1 MHLTIHH
8 LFFKYSFFVFF
19 FSFFISIKTF
29 SQGQCLG
36 GGCTGGYQYPSG
48 TLSSNTNSWTTV
60 STNNWAGEFAVYNVT
75 SGSQYE
81 WSLLA
86 ADGGSVSYDAQLT
99 LINNTSLAAICYSN
113 DFSGNVP
120 KIQWTATFTG
130 TVRVLINQ
138 FNCTTNATS
147 TTLVWRCSSCGS
159 GSAPAN
165 DNCAGATNL
174 TVYGSS
180 CGGSTAGNVSGATQ
194 SIPSLLC
201 SGFTGDANDDV
212 WYKFTATGTAHTITV
227 AGSASFDAVV
237 DVRSGA
243 CNGSAYACADLTG
256 SGGTEVINLTGLTV
270 SAVYYVR
277 VYDYASGTPLST
289 TFTICVTTPGACD
302 PYYSTGPSLGDYIA
316 NVTLGTINNTTT
328 GAGSYYKDYTAQSTS
343 LQAGTSQSLS
353 VTVGTYGG
361 QTVAAWIDYNADGD
375 FLDANE
381 KLGESANLAA
391 STSTAIAFT
400 IPSGTAAGAKRMRVR
415 TVWSNTTL
423 DPCATY
429 SYGEAEDY
437 TVNITA
443 ACTTPGTPV
452 SLSTTGITISQAQL
466 NWAAGAPAGSAT
478 VTYYWAIGAASNV
491 TYEANYLFRGTTT
504 ALNVIQ
510 ASLSP
515 GTTYY
520 WTVRAET
527 SCNSTTSAYPAAISF
542 VTSCTTPGSPTA
554 LNTTNIS
561 TTSATLNWT
570 APASGSPTISYYW
583 AVGAASNVTYEANYL
598 QRGIASGTSVNVFGL
613 NSNTTYYWTV
623 KAYTS
628 CNGTVSTYP
637 VAISFVTT
645 TVATPLVTWNGNTST
660 DWNTTTNWT
669 PNQLPTVT
677 DNVVIPAG
685 RPNYPVITTEG
696 LSVNNTTALK
706 RCLSL
711 HIDAGGTVTVNAAL
725 LGVYVSGTV
734 NISGT
739 FNHQAGSNSN
749 LFIINS
755 GGVVTVKNG
764 GILNVGSS
772 AISAG
777 VPAGTVNEFNDLD
790 LNGGTL
796 KIDPGSK
803 VFIMDCLRMAQA
815 GAGGILNMTGGDLYI
830 KYYGDGSTNSL
841 AFDTYTTSTTNLSG
855 GNIYICGQDNGVSAK
870 MVDWS
875 ATATY
880 NISGGTIHLLNEQ
893 SSGTLNYPGYCNF
906 AGKALNHLTVNR
918 SGATSYLLNNSLVVN
933 GDITITAGT
942 FDANAL
948 NITAAGNW
956 TNNGTFTAGAG
967 TVTFTGSGKTIG
979 GSIGTTFNNLI
990 FPSNSTYTINPS
1002 GVTYPNTA
1010 ALVNGTFDSQ
1020 AGSSLTIA
1028 SAKLL
1033 DLYGATNTFN
1043 GSITAVSNYD
1053 GTRDIDL
1060 NNTCNFGGAGNV
1072 SADLR
1077 VYAGTSTLTSNFAL
1091 NGDFIIRAGAGFAM
1105 TSHTFTA
1112 NGNWTNDQSGG
1123 FTRGTST
1130 VQFTGSGKS
1139 INGAANTDFNN
1150 LTFKSGCNYT
1160 LNPSGVT
1167 WPTNSA
1173 LVYGTF
1179 NSEAGST
1186 LTLASGKMLDL
1197 YGATILMDGTITAIS
1212 LSDQNPDIDAGTD
1225 IYIENTATLSGA
1237 AGNISADINIWGG
1250 TTTLASNFTLN
1261 GDFKTQL
1268 GGGGAGTFVMSTHTF
1283 NLGGSWVNQNVFNA
1297 GTGTVKFTGSSSE
1310 VVRANGNYNGSAKAT
1325 ADFYNVV
1332 VDRTSDTLSMYSTPM
1347 RIANNF
1353 TILNGIYS
1361 TGWRTQSTGN
1371 GGHNRRLTVE
1381 KIATISS
1388 SGTFFVGYRKAC
1400 LNGDEGLSSTPCGGC
1415 TPSCCCGPDSL
1426 NVPVFKGDLINY
1438 GVIKTNRPVV
1448 SAYQDIK
1455 LAGARITGTGT
1466 TNEFGVD
1473 FQVEDFMTATQV
1485 GHVDIQG
1492 DLIIQDN
1499 TSFVNT
1505 DPNNILTVRGNF
1517 YMYENLTHNGT
1528 VNVYRDF
1535 TSGSTTLHTPTT
1547 VSIASSTFNF
1557 YQSGGTS
1564 TLRHIFLKAPADPI
1578 NFGNINIIAGVGNV
1592 RELRQNITVSG
1603 NLTIQSGTLDVNN
1616 SETTGSGGSI
1626 SPGVPIG
1633 SGDNSSIT
1641 LSGATSSWTNNA
1653 TFNARAGTVLFTGS
1667 GTQSMGGSSA
1677 TTFYNLT
1684 VNKGSS
1690 SELQFGN
1697 NGIVTGNLNLTA
1709 GYVLTTPSKL
1719 LTLNEGSTVTYPGSP
1734 ASSFV
1739 RGPMKKIGTN
1749 GGTSEF
1755 VFPVGKVLRS
1765 ARISFTPAAI
1775 SATNEFTA
1783 EYFYNPYT
1791 SLTPVTAP
1799 LIDVSPQEYWQL
1811 DRGGASPVNAAVKLF
1826 WEDAASSGI
1835 NSCAAG
1841 GDLVVARWTGAAW
1854 EDRTNVGGVTGTCSG
1869 ASSGTVMSNTVTSFS
1884 PFTFGSKSGVLNPFP
1899 VELLAFDARLHGEYV
1914 DLFWTTASEI
1924 NTDYFSIERSAD
1936 MSSFASIGK
1945 VNAAGNSSAI
1955 LHYTETDKEPL
1966 EGTSYYRL
1974 KTTDLNGEYSYSNI
1988 VPITIK
1994 KISVAGISNNVLI
2007 YPNPST
2013 DGLFNLSFNSTAEQT
2028 IRINVFD
2035 LSGKPVHT
2043 SEYSA
2048 DEGNLLMQLDLQQL
2062 SSGIYFLTLQTGSQ
2076 QVSEKL
2082 IISR

>member
-1 MHLTIHH
+1 MHLTIHR

-19 FSFFISIKTF
+19 FLFFVSVKIF

-243 CNGSAYACADLTG
+243 CNGSAYTCADLTG

-527 SCNSTTSAYPAAISF
+527 SCNSTTSAYPAAVSF

-554 LNTTNIS
+554 LNTSSIS

-583 AVGAASNVTYEANYL
+583 ALGAASNVTYEANYL
-598 QRGIASGTSVNVFGL
+598 QRGIVSGTSVNVFGL
-613 NSNTTYYWTV
+613 TPNTTYYWTV
-623 KAYTS
+623 KAYSS
-628 CNGTVSTYP
+628 CNGTVSGYP
-637 VAISFVTT
+637 VAISFATAA
-645 TVATPLVTWNGNTST
+645 VASSVVWNGNTSS

-669 PNQLPTVT
+669 PNVVPTELS
-677 DNVVIPAG
+677 DVVIPAG
-685 RPNYPVITTEG
+685 RPNYPILTTVGLVI
-696 LSVNNTTALK
+696 NNTTVTN
-706 RCLSL
+706 RCKTLT
-711 HIDAGGTVTVNAAL
+711 IDAGGTVTVNGAGL
-725 LGVYVSGTV
+725 YVYTYG
-734 NISGT
+734 NIDISGT
-739 FNHQAGSNSN
+739 FNHQ
-749 LFIINS
+749 S
-755 GGVVTVKNG
+755 GGASDERFRVYTGATVTVKNG
-764 GILNVGSS
+764 GYLNIGSS

-777 VPAGTVNEFNDLD
+777 LPSGTINSVNDIFLTTGQLIVDPGGTVYVQDALRAVTGGIFYQKGGIVSAGLSGGGSAASDKISISGTSTFRML
-790 LNGGTL
+790 GGTL
-796 KIDPGSK
+796 RVS
-803 VFIMDCLRMAQA
+803 
-815 GAGGILNMTGGDLYI
+815 GD
-830 KYYGDGSTNSL
+830 GDGS
-841 AFDTYTTSTTNLSG
+841 
-855 GNIYICGQDNGVSAK
+855 
-870 MVDWS
+870 
-875 ATATY
+875 ATAWDAMWFGAGAT
-880 NISGGTIHLLNEQ
+880 IDIQGGTIELLNGTTASDFTLTFAQ
-893 SSGTLNYPGYCNF
+893 ATTLNNLLVNKSARSAILDGY
-906 AGKALNHLTVNR
+906 GIT
-918 SGATSYLLNNSLVVN
+918 TN
-933 GDITITAGT
+933 GDITLTAGT
-942 FDANAL
+942 LNANGY
-948 NITAAGNW
+948 NITSAGNW

-967 TVTFTGSGKTIG
+967 TVTFSGSGKTIG
-979 GSIGTTFNNLI
+979 GSLGTTFNNLT
-990 FPSNSTYTINPS
+990 FPNGSNYTINPS
-1002 GVTYPNTA
+1002 GVSYPNTA
-1010 ALVNGTFDSQ
+1010 SLVNGTFDSQ

-1043 GSITAVSNYD
+1043 GSITAVGNYD

-1072 SADLR
+1072 FADLR

-1361 TGWRTQSTGN
+1361 TGWRTKSTGN

-1994 KISVAGISNNVLI
+1994 KVSVAGISNNVLI